1 MSKLLKEATIRR
13 FMALAN
19 IETLSDGFVNEGSY
33 GGNMGDESESHR
45 DYMKEEEDELEATE
59 DELGAE
65 DEMADME
72 GDEVD
77 DLEADM
83 DVEMVD
89 DEEVVAEVLKRVS
102 ARLREAVKKS
112 KRSKITRK

>member
-33 GGNMGDESESHR
+33 GGNMGDESKSHR
-45 DYMKEEEDELEATE
+45 DYMKEEGDELEATE

-72 GDEVD
+72 G
-77 DLEADM
+77 
-83 DVEMVD
+83 
-89 DEEVVAEVLKRVS
+89 
-102 ARLREAVKKS
+102 
-112 KRSKITRK
+112 